1 MIFSKKVEAQQFSK
15 SEKINQKF
23 RQFFA
28 IDFVRLC
35 VPILLHFHFAMENRT
50 PKILYYSFYL
60 KKQTDMS

>member
-1 MIFSKKVEAQQFSK
+1 MIPVMIFSKKVEAQQFSK

-35 VPILLHFHFAMENRT
+35 VPVLLHFHFAIEIGH
-50 PKILYYSFYL
+50 PKYFTIAF
-60 KKQTDMS
+60 T